1 MATLEQSRLALE
13 ELASRLS
20 ATDAARSQADLDRS
34 LSATLPDLG
43 VTFTGQLRDG
53 RLQDLTTAPAP
64 KAQIRFTMSS
74 DDLLALTDGTLALPA
89 AWASGRVT
97 LEAGILDLMKLRSLL

>member
-1 MATLEQSRLALE
+1 MATLEQCRLALE

-20 ATDAARSQADLDRS
+20 ATDAVRRQGDLDRS
-34 LSATLPDLG
+34 VSATLPDLG
-43 VTFTGQLRDG
+43 VTFSGQLRDG
-53 RLQDLTTAPAP
+53 SMHDLTTSPSP

-74 DDLLALTDGTLALPA
+74 DDLVALTDGSLPLPA
-89 AWASGRVT
+89 AWASGRVK